1 MAGTGVN
8 EDPFLAL
15 MPVVK
20 ACNELDIAYYVGG
33 SLASSL
39 HGVPRATN
47 GVDVIAALRPRHV
60 EPFVSRLADAYY
72 IDGRMILDGLMRN
85 IPANLIHL
93 ATMVKIDLYG
103 EPSMP
108 FTREALLRAR
118 KEDLPGCPM
127 PIRFATPEDVLLAKL
142 KWYLDG
148 GQRSERQWGD
158 LLGILRVQGGALDQ
172 EYIDRWLDAL
182 HVREIHVRLQHEV

>member
-1 MAGTGVN
+1 MN
-8 EDPFLAL
+8 EDPLLAL
-15 MPVVK
+15 APVVMV
-20 ACNELDIAYYVGG
+20 CHELEIPYYVGG

-47 GVDVIAALRPRHV
+47 DVDVIASLRPRHV
-60 EPFVSRLADAYY
+60 DQFVGRLAEAYY
-72 IDGRMILDGLMRN
+72 IDARMILDGLIRQ

-103 EPSMP
+103 ESSMP

-118 KEDLPGCPM
+118 TEDLPGSPV

-142 KWYLDG
+142 KWYRDG
-148 GQRSERQWGD
+148 GERSERQWGD
-158 LLGILRVQGGALDQ
+158 LLGILRVQGGALDHG
-172 EYIDRWLDAL
+172 YIDPWLDVLQVRDL
-182 HVREIHVRLQHEV
+182 HARLQREA